1 MLFLTLFKLKKRYLP
16 KLTYLQIDLKEKTV
30 KTVAGNGK
38 KGHDKYGGQMWN
50 SQILNTPWDVVY
62 YKRKARLQYQQQY
75 TPQPYTPN
83 QNYQQLQQSTS
94 GPAPSPVRCLL
105 IAMAGLHQIWALY
118 LDKTSTSTCSSMKS
132 K

>member
-1 MLFLTLFKLKKRYLP
+1 MIYELIF
-16 KLTYLQIDLKEKTV
+16 LQIDLKGKFV

-62 YKRKARLQYQQQY
+62 YKSENRPLYQTQ
-75 TPQPYTPN
+75 TGSSLPT
-83 QNYQQLQQSTS
+83 QL
-94 GPAPSPVRCLL
+94 PIRCLL

-118 LDKTSTSTCSSMKS
+118 LDKTNTSSCSSMKS
-132 K
+132 KWV

>member
-1 MLFLTLFKLKKRYLP
+1 M
-16 KLTYLQIDLKEKTV
+16 KEKYV

-50 SQILNTPWDVVY
+50 SQIINTPWDVVY
-62 YKRKARLQYQQQY
+62 YKRKARPQYQQQY
-75 TPQPYTPN
+75 TPQPYASHQNFQQQQATPV
-83 QNYQQLQQSTS
+83 T
-94 GPAPSPVRCLL
+94 PSPVRCLL

>member
-1 MLFLTLFKLKKRYLP
+1 
-16 KLTYLQIDLKEKTV
+16 
-30 KTVAGNGK
+30 
-38 KGHDKYGGQMWN
+38 MWN

-62 YKRKARLQYQQQY
+62 YKRKVRQQPY
-75 TPQPYTPN
+75 TPQPYTQN
-83 QNYQQLQQSTS
+83 QNYQQQLQQPSSVPT
-94 GPAPSPVRCLL
+94 ASPVRCLL

>member
-1 MLFLTLFKLKKRYLP
+1 
-16 KLTYLQIDLKEKTV
+16 
-30 KTVAGNGK
+30 
-38 KGHDKYGGQMWN
+38 MWN

-62 YKRKARLQYQQQY
+62 YKRKARPQLQQQY
-75 TPQPYTPN
+75 TPQSYSPH
-83 QNYQQLQQSTS
+83 QNSQQQQQST
-94 GPAPSPVRCLL
+94 PVPNPPPVRCLL